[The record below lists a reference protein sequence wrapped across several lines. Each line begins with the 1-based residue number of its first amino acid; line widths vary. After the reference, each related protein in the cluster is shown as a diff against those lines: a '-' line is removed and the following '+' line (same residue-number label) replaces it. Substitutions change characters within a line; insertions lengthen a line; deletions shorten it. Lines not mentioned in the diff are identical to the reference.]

1 MRLILEI
8 LEQTLTECTTAGFS
22 VSTQAEALH
31 LKPRK
36 AVAVVATGLRE
47 VERGVILEVVAI
59 QGVGAS
65 QQTGKALASR

>member
-1 MRLILEI
+1 M
-8 LEQTLTECTTAGFS
+8 
-22 VSTQAEALH
+22 QAEALH

-59 QGVGAS
+59 RGVGAS